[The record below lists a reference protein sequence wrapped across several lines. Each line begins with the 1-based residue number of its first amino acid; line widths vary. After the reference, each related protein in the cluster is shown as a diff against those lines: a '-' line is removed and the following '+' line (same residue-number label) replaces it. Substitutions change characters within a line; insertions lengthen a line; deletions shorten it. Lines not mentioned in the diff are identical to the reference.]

1 MEIKA
6 AWVSEIRKVLTSQ
19 LQACRGKRSGPP
31 AAPLCSGRI
40 PTHVQSN
47 SQIVGC
53 CWRCG
58 RAARGLCVPSRRSQP
73 APSTGTV
80 PEPSSAHAA
89 QHQVR
94 KPPPLGTMGACPRAC
109 LCMRHWVHTAPSL
122 NLLTGNLLQAPG
134 DGLSSGITC
143 SGVHPCGPA
152 LGTVSPAPPLGA
164 AGTGDC

>member
-58 RAARGLCVPSRRSQP
+58 RAAQGLCVPSRRSQP